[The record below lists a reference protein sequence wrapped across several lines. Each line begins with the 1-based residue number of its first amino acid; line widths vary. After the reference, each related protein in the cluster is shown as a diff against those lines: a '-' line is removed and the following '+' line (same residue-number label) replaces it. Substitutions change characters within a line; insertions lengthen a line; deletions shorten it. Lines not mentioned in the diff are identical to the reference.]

1 MSEKKK
7 DDEEVHF
14 AKSDAQNRKSKS
26 RVQHNKKR
34 ITFNVVGV
42 FLAVVFVL
50 CGSGVLYVHG
60 FLARINYK
68 ELNITSQTE
77 SSIETSK
84 NDETSKGGE
93 TSEVSVP
100 QPQLHVGDLLNDPM
114 VLNIML
120 FGADRR
126 STDEYGRTDTMMLLS
141 IDTRHQK
148 LKMLSFQ
155 RDTYVAIPEYENNKL
170 AHAYA
175 FGGAELAVQ
184 TIQNNYGIKIDR
196 YAIVDFN
203 SFTAIIDTLGGI
215 DIELTDEEID
225 YINWQCWK
233 NNQVETRHELTDTAG
248 VVHLNGRQAL
258 WHARNRG
265 EDGICSGDDF
275 TRTQRQRA
283 VMDIIFNKM
292 KNSNLTTL
300 LNILYQIGPM
310 ITTNLKTSE
319 ITSLAAN
326 IMTYLNYDVE
336 SASFPERGSLGTDY
350 IFDNVYDMWG
360 NKMNCII
367 INNWYDFRK
376 KIAVYLYEDSVF

>member
-1 MSEKKK
+1 MSENKK
-7 DDEEVHF
+7 DNGEIHF
-14 AKSDAQNRKSKS
+14 AKSENKKSKS
-26 RVQHNKKR
+26 RIQHNKKR
-34 ITFNVVGV
+34 IVLNIVGI
-42 FLAVVFVL
+42 FLSVVFIL

-68 ELNITSQTE
+68 ELNITSKPE
-77 SSIETSK
+77 SSAETSK
-84 NDETSKGGE
+84 NNE
-93 TSEVSVP
+93 TSETSVP

-126 STDEYGRTDTMMLLS
+126 SQDEYGRTDTMMLLS
-141 IDTRHQK
+141 IDTRHEK

-155 RDTYVAIPEYENNKL
+155 RDTYVAVPEYENNKL

-233 NNQVETRHELTDTAG
+233 NKQVETRHELTNTAG

-283 VMDIIFNKM
+283 VMDILFEKM
-292 KNSNLTTL
+292 RNSGLTTI

-319 ITSLAAN
+319 ITSLAVDV
-326 IMTYLNYDVE
+326 MTYLNYDVE
-336 SASFPERGSLGTDY
+336 SASFPERSALGTDY
-350 IFDNVYDMWG
+350 SFDDVPDMWG
-360 NKMNCII
+360 NTMNCII
-367 INNWYDFRK
+367 INDWYDFRK
-376 KIAVYLYEDSVF
+376 KIAVYIYEDAVKS